1 MSLALLAASTR
12 FRAGTLLFFLGS
24 FLTAGFPDNATAHKE
39 LLTAEEKELLHKAE
53 HIHIE
58 ALALSSH
65 GPVDA
70 TGVTA
75 AVAAR
80 LQRPAIIHEGLWLYF
95 GSEERRALAAG
106 IARLLE
112 ALERRH
118 GHEDGRRE
126 PPEGRPVRADPVRR
140 ERAQQQDDRHERD
153 GG

>member
-80 LQRPAIIHEGLWLYF
+80 LQRLG
-95 GSEERRALAAG
+95 
-106 IARLLE
+106 
-112 ALERRH
+112 
-118 GHEDGRRE
+118 
-126 PPEGRPVRADPVRR
+126 
-140 ERAQQQDDRHERD
+140 
-153 GG
+153 